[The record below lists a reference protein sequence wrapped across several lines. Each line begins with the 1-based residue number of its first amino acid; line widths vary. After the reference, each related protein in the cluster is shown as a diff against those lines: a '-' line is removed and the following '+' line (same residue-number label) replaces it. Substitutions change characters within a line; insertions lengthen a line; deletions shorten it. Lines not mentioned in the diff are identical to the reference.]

1 MSTDAIGA
9 VSNNH
14 FGSSV
19 SSVSRVG
26 NQHKEIDLKDNIF
39 AADFGGSHVG
49 KSGGIGETAG
59 TLANNKS
66 DGLFGETAGAL
77 ASNDIHDKKF
87 GETAGQLAHGG
98 HLNLV
103 A

>member
-49 KSGGIGETAG
+49 KS
-59 TLANNKS
+59 
-66 DGLFGETAGAL
+66 
-77 ASNDIHDKKF
+77 NDIHDKKF